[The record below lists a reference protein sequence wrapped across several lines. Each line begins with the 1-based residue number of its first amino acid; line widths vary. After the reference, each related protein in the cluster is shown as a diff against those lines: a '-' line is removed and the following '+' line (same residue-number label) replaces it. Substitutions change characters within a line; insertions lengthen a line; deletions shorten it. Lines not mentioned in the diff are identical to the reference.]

1 VTSDD
6 STQRVLDALVRL
18 EEGQAGIRADQ
29 ASIRA
34 DQASLRDGQASI
46 RADQASLRDDQASL
60 RDGQASIRADQA
72 SLRDGQASL
81 RDGQTSLRAEFLAEL
96 GNTRSAIMNRV
107 DRLENRITEIHNDIE
122 VAMGST
128 EAAQRVNDNT
138 RADLRTLGEQVS
150 VMWKQIK
157 RLESQ
162 VRDIT
167 GNP

>member
-1 VTSDD
+1 VASDD
-6 STQRVLDALVRL
+6 STQRILDALIRL
-18 EEGQAGIRADQ
+18 DE
-29 ASIRA
+29 
-34 DQASLRDGQASI
+34 
-46 RADQASLRDDQASL
+46 
-60 RDGQASIRADQA
+60 
-72 SLRDGQASL
+72 
-81 RDGQTSLRAEFLAEL
+81 GQTSLRADFLAEL
-96 GNTRSAIMNRV
+96 GNTRSAIMDRV
-107 DRLENRITEIHNDIE
+107 DRLENRVTAIRDDID

-128 EAAQRVNDNT
+128 DAAQRVNDNT

>member
-1 VTSDD
+1 MTSDD
-6 STQRVLDALVRL
+6 STQRILDALVRL
-18 EEGQAGIRADQ
+18 EDGQAGIRADQASLRDDQASIRADQTSLRDDQ

-34 DQASLRDGQASI
+34 DQASLRDGQTSI
-46 RADQASLRDDQASL
+46 RAD
-60 RDGQASIRADQA
+60 
-72 SLRDGQASL
+72 QASL

-107 DRLENRITEIHNDIE
+107 DRLENRITEIHGDME

-138 RADLRTLGEQVS
+138 RADLRTLGEQMS

>member
-1 VTSDD
+1 MTNDD
-6 STQRVLDALVRL
+6 STQRILDALVRL
-18 EEGQAGIRADQ
+18 EDGQAGIRADQASLRDDQASIRADQTSLRDDQASIRADQ

-34 DQASLRDGQASI
+34 DQASLRDGQTSI
-46 RADQASLRDDQASL
+46 RAD
-60 RDGQASIRADQA
+60 
-72 SLRDGQASL
+72 QASL

-107 DRLENRITEIHNDIE
+107 DRLENRITEIHGDME

-138 RADLRTLGEQVS
+138 RADLRTLGEQMS

>member
-1 VTSDD
+1 MTSDD
-6 STQRVLDALVRL
+6 STQRILDALVRL
-18 EEGQAGIRADQ
+18 EDGQAG
-29 ASIRA
+29 
-34 DQASLRDGQASI
+34 I
-46 RADQASLRDDQASL
+46 RADQASLRDDQASIRADVANL
-60 RDGQASIRADQA
+60 REDQAAKSIRADQA

-81 RDGQTSLRAEFLAEL
+81 RADQATLRAEFLAEL
-96 GNTRSAIMNRV
+96 GNTRSAIMDRV
-107 DRLENRITEIHNDIE
+107 DRLENHITAIHGDIE